1 MYHAHTLPTAAM
13 EDLGFNASGGVQAS
27 AANIE
32 ENEKAI
38 DDRDWKKSPHSHG
51 LNEIAKT
58 L

>member
-1 MYHAHTLPTAAM
+1 M